1 MLSAFSREVLDGVT
15 LEIGEGETPRI
26 ILNGNGQKFFIDADG
41 AFGVLQD
48 GREWLL
54 ERGQRGD
61 KLEPKYDIISA
72 ETIENLE
79 QQNFESVD
87 RGEAVVVRVAKNGK
101 MTVRGK

>member
-1 MLSAFSREVLDGVT
+1 M
-15 LEIGEGETPRI
+15 
-26 ILNGNGQKFFIDADG
+26 
-41 AFGVLQD
+41 
-48 GREWLL
+48 

-61 KLEPKYDIISA
+61 TLEPKYDIISA